1 MNPPCGEHG
10 WLRFGFPPFR
20 DAAKNPAVKRENL
33 LIARRSFLM
42 LPLLGWF
49 VSTAVADDV
58 KPDAV
63 APKPAEKAAAEPKKE
78 GAEPKKETAED
89 PKAKLLAMF
98 KKEETITNTLGMV
111 MVWVPKGYRVSRYE
125 VTQREFEK
133 IMKSNP
139 SKFKGDSRPVENVTW
154 EEAAEFC
161 RKLTQKEQAEEKL
174 PTSFHY
180 ALPTEEQWEYYV
192 DEATLQE
199 AITSYLGDRRNT
211 ENVGGLAPNQFGLY
225 DVRGNVW
232 EWCSSPVARG
242 GSWRT
247 FEDWLAIG
255 FRYVG
260 EPGTRYDDIGFRCV
274 LMGP

>member
-1 MNPPCGEHG
+1 MGYTSIIN
-10 WLRFGFPPFR
+10 LREATEPG
-20 DAAKNPAVKRENL
+20 
-33 LIARRSFLM
+33 
-42 LPLLGWF
+42 
-49 VSTAVADDV
+49 ADID
-58 KPDAV
+58 
-63 APKPAEKAAAEPKKE
+63 AEKAAAEPKKE
-78 GAEPKKETAED
+78 GAEPKKETAEAAAED

-211 ENVGGLAPNQFGLY
+211 ENVGGLAPNMFGLY

-260 EPGTRYDDIGFRCV
+260 EPRTRYDDIGFRCV
-274 LMGP
+274 LMGQ